1 MQLAGDNA
9 WPDLDEV
16 IKGEMTLIA
25 LNRLEGGWGGFPP
38 DLATV
43 AYLEGNSATAYM
55 IDRYGMGKVQDIIEA
70 LAARQPMAAAI
81 KDRLF
86 ISYDEF
92 QQRWTENI
100 NEKIRAGKS

>member
-1 MQLAGDNA
+1 
-9 WPDLDEV
+9 
-16 IKGEMTLIA
+16 
-25 LNRLEGGWGGFPP
+25 
-38 DLATV
+38 
-43 AYLEGNSATAYM
+43 
-55 IDRYGMGKVQDIIEA
+55 VQDIIET

-92 QQRWTENI
+92 QQRWSENI